1 MSELDIVKKDITNG
15 VFEYKMNEFIK
26 RKFKSMFNNF
36 VCENDLEDCDLEL
49 LKVMFNSKLFDE
61 ISSKKRL
68 VDKPNPIGFKIGR

>member
-26 RKFKSMFNNF
+26 RKFKSMFNTF
-36 VCENDLEDCDLEL
+36 VCENDLEDCDMEL

-61 ISSKKRL
+61 INSKN
-68 VDKPNPIGFKIGR
+68 KPNPIGFKICR

>member
-1 MSELDIVKKDITNG
+1 
-15 VFEYKMNEFIK
+15 
-26 RKFKSMFNNF
+26 MFNNF

-49 LKVMFNSKLFDE
+49 LKVIFNSKLFDE

>member
-26 RKFKSMFNNF
+26 RKFKSMFNTF
-36 VCENDLEDCDLEL
+36 VCENDLEDCDMEL

-61 ISSKKRL
+61 INSKN
-68 VDKPNPIGFKIGR
+68 KPNPFVL